1 MDVMTTSA
9 LTPTMS
15 AMVASTQFLGAPL
28 QMMMVAPRKS
38 TTSPLPRSVMT
49 MSARGTSSVP
59 HRRQ

>member
-28 QMMMVAPRKS
+28 QMMMVAPS
-38 TTSPLPRSVMT
+38 EEHHE
-49 MSARGTSSVP
+49 SASQVGDDDE
-59 HRRQ
+59 RQGHEQRPA